1 MPGGDPFGQVV
12 PEFEGANRPASG
24 APSTLGGAMEEPEP
38 EPEPE
43 PPAQL
48 GRLPTEPEPEPE
60 AARAALGR
68 YMVISTA
75 TLRAGPE
82 SSSAK
87 IGEHSKGTV
96 IEVVQEMTNGKGL
109 TVLQT
114 ITPPSGS
121 SHGGWLKV
129 MTSKGRALVKP
140 WNEPEPEPA
149 AAEGRKK
156 GRRMSLTF
164 GMSFPT
170 EGEPPK
176 DGNGNGNGKKNGGR
190 RRMSI
195 TLGRGDSS
203 PSPER
208 DGHGSLASPPEFG
221 RRGSITSPHSP
232 PEFGRGGVGQLGRG
246 SVSELLSATLRDHD
260 DAPDE
265 GVAPGLGRFTAT
277 ANGVIRKSHEMDSDK
292 LGTLQKGEEIE
303 ALDIRTVGKVARIRY
318 AAGWVSMSSSKT
330 GRVLLAPVKKG
341 AGAVVRPNTDRV
353 RVLLPVS

>member
-1 MPGGDPFGQVV
+1 M
-12 PEFEGANRPASG
+12 
-24 APSTLGGAMEEPEP
+24 EPEP

-43 PPAQL
+43 PAQQL
-48 GRLPTEPEPEPE
+48 GRLPTEPELAPE

-96 IEVVQEMTNGKGL
+96 IEVVQEITNGKGL

-129 MTSKGRALVKP
+129 MTSKGRVLVKP
-140 WNEPEPEPA
+140 WNEPEPA

-170 EGEPPK
+170 DGGESAKEGGN
-176 DGNGNGNGKKNGGR
+176 GNGNGNGKKNGGR

-221 RRGSITSPHSP
+221 RGSLTSPHSP

-260 DAPDE
+260 GVPEE

-353 RVLLPVS
+353 EMAVS

>member
-1 MPGGDPFGQVV
+1 
-12 PEFEGANRPASG
+12 
-24 APSTLGGAMEEPEP
+24 
-38 EPEPE
+38 
-43 PPAQL
+43 
-48 GRLPTEPEPEPE
+48 
-60 AARAALGR
+60 
-68 YMVISTA
+68 MVISTA

-96 IEVVQEMTNGKGL
+96 IEVVQEITNGKGL

-140 WNEPEPEPA
+140 WNEPEPA

-170 EGEPPK
+170 EGESPK
-176 DGNGNGNGKKNGGR
+176 DGNGNGNGNGKKNGGR

-221 RRGSITSPHSP
+221 RGSLTSHSP
-232 PEFGRGGVGQLGRG
+232 PEFGRRRSLGGGVGQLGRG

-260 DAPDE
+260 DAPEE